1 MIMDLSQIDILAVF
15 AAVAGVWM
23 CGRFTMLT
31 MLAGLAVQT
40 ALLGSIAWQH
50 GQEVQSQHYLVLAS
64 VVIAIKAVVIPIF
77 LAWVAQKVEIMRD
90 KSAGMHPSLSLIIG
104 CATLAAGYFLIPW
117 VQGNHSVNPG
127 SAGMS
132 MALLLIGML
141 LMLTRRLAISQVVGF
156 LVLENGIFL
165 YALTQ
170 THGMPLIV
178 EMGVVFD
185 VLVGVMVAGLVIFRL
200 NRSFEHV
207 DVTKLNGLQG

>member
-1 MIMDLSQIDILAVF
+1 MDLSRVDILAAF
-15 AAVAGVWM
+15 AVIAGIWM
-23 CGRFTMLT
+23 CGVLSLRAMLWG
-31 MLAGLAVQT
+31 MAVQT
-40 ALLGSIAWQH
+40 VFLGLVVLVH
-50 GQEVQSQHYLVLAS
+50 GHAVHAAHYLLLAG
-64 VVIAIKAVVIPIF
+64 VVIAVKAVGIPIF
-77 LAWVAQKVEIMRD
+77 LAWIAGQIEVRRD
-90 KSAGMHPSLSLIIG
+90 KGTGLNPSLALLAG
-104 CATLAAGYFLIPW
+104 CGALVSGYFLTPW
-117 VQGNHSVNPG
+117 IKGLLSKDPG
-127 SAGMS
+127 SAGMA

-170 THGMPLIV
+170 THGMPLMV

-207 DVTKLNGLQG
+207 DVTKLTGLQG

>member
-1 MIMDLSQIDILAVF
+1 MDLSRVDLLAAF

-23 CGRFTMLT
+23 CGVMSLRAMLW
-31 MLAGLAVQT
+31 GLAFQT
-40 ALLGSIAWQH
+40 AIIGLIVWLH
-50 GQEVQSQHYLVLAS
+50 GQEVHAPHYLLLAG
-64 VVIAIKAVVIPIF
+64 VVITVKGIMIPLF
-77 LAWVAQKVEIMRD
+77 LSWTAGRIEVRRD
-90 KSAGMHPSLSLIIG
+90 KGAGLNASMSLFAG
-104 CATLAAGYFLIPW
+104 CGALAAGYFLTSRIE
-117 VQGNHSVNPG
+117 GLFSENPG
-127 SAGMS
+127 AAGMA

-141 LMLTRRLAISQVVGF
+141 LMLTRRLAITQIIGF

-170 THGMPLIV
+170 TRGMPLMV

-207 DVTKLNGLQG
+207 DVTKLTGLRR